1 MIKYDNDFHFCH
13 WLFLFLTATCA
24 SGLKNDYL
32 ILGILKCNGIAV
44 KTHFK
49 KQMFVD
55 SKGFKNTSNINF
67 QNNVIYTHEEI
78 RFNMSPGS
86 ACHKTSAQNY
96 YPVTSAG
103 RAGEVSAPDLSQLRL

>member
-67 QNNVIYTHEEI
+67 QNN
-78 RFNMSPGS
+78 MSFIPTRKS
-86 ACHKTSAQNY
+86 DSTCHQGVL
-96 YPVTSAG
+96 VTKPLPK
-103 RAGEVSAPDLSQLRL
+103 VTIL